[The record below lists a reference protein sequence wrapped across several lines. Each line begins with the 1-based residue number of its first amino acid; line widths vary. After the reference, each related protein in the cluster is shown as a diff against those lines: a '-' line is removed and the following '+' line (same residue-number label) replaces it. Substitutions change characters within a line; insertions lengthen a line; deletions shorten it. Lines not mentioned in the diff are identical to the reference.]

1 VFNVGD
7 STWDVA
13 AAKAAGMTAVSVT
26 TGAVS
31 AQELVDAGT
40 DAVASL
46 EQIESELRLRGLL
59 D

>member
-1 VFNVGD
+1 M
-7 STWDVA
+7 A